1 MFPVSSVAE
10 SGIRHCPLPS
20 AALPRD
26 MKALKSR
33 AKVNEVFY
41 QYVVEPNKARNSWRC
56 GALPGAVPT
65 TEAGD
70 D

>member
-1 MFPVSSVAE
+1 
-10 SGIRHCPLPS
+10 
-20 AALPRD
+20 